1 MKTLLV
7 LLILILGVVI
17 ALSPFLLCNTFSSSF
32 VSSALVSGAGPPS
45 FSSSLIGEMNIGRQ
59 GIRFLS
65 PKVLFSIAYLPYN
78 ADFLLDYDYL
88 LPCKTL

>member
-1 MKTLLV
+1 MKKYLP

-45 FSSSLIGEMNIGRQ
+45 FSSSLIGEINIGRQ

-65 PKVLFSIAYLPYN
+65 PKVALLNYLSPLQCGFSVRL
-78 ADFLLDYDYL
+78 
-88 LPCKTL
+88 